1 MATNFWMENFTSDI
15 DINQLLLDGDQES
28 TSGDDGATVDDEQ
41 TENPFIMPWYFRVG
55 YTMAF
60 IAMVVVAAGGNTGVV
75 WIVVTHRRMRT
86 VTNYFL
92 VNLAVA
98 DALMSILNTMFNFI
112 YMLYSD
118 WPFGQPYCK
127 FTWFIAP
134 CTIAASVF
142 TFIAIAFDRYVKSF
156 LRTQFGIVVL

>member
-1 MATNFWMENFTSDI
+1 MSNRTWVDNFTSDVGV
-15 DINQLLLDGDQES
+15 DRDLNSVDGSGES
-28 TSGDDGATVDDEQ
+28 IYDDDEQ
-41 TENPFIMPWYFRVG
+41 TGNPFIMPWYFRVG
-55 YTMAF
+55 YVVAF
-60 IAMVVVAAGGNTGVV
+60 TAMVLVAAGGNTGVV

-118 WPFGQPYCK
+118 WPFGLAYCK
-127 FTWFIAP
+127 FTLFIAP

-142 TFIAIAFDRYVKSF
+142 TFIAIAFDRYV
-156 LRTQFGIVVL
+156 I